1 MALQNYILY
10 AKSLF
15 QWRPLEV
22 GVFSLEKDKSIA
34 NIFSQMG
41 LVEAW
46 GSGIKRIFNA
56 AEEYGL
62 PKPKFQEFDN
72 MFRVELFRNNSLTET
87 EKKFGEEPEK
97 DQKKAGEKP
106 EKDQKKAGEKPEKSR
121 DYKLTNTQK
130 KILNL
135 LLADKQ
141 LSAAKIAEQLNLG
154 SRSIEKNIR
163 RLKNYGILIRH
174 GSPRNGYWEI
184 IDKDLKN

>member
-1 MALQNYILY
+1 
-10 AKSLF
+10 
-15 QWRPLEV
+15 
-22 GVFSLEKDKSIA
+22 
-34 NIFSQMG
+34 
-41 LVEAW
+41 
-46 GSGIKRIFNA
+46 
-56 AEEYGL
+56 
-62 PKPKFQEFDN
+62 

-97 DQKKAGEKP
+97 DQ
-106 EKDQKKAGEKPEKSR
+106 QKAGEKPEKSR

-141 LSAAKIAEQLNLG
+141 LSAAKIAELLNLG

-184 IDKDLKN
+184 VDKDFKN